1 MRSFRGII
9 ILTLAFAFTLPACV
23 HHEPRIADINALFE
37 RSAADAKQAN
47 PFMVVGHRG
56 AAGVAPENTM
66 AAFEVAARLGVP
78 FELDTM
84 LCKSGEPVV
93 IHDYTVDRTTNGSG
107 RVAELTLAELKQL
120 DAGSHFDARYKNERI
135 PTLAEVLD
143 RYASTVMI
151 DIEIKYEGPSA
162 EAHRVADAVVEL
174 VREKGLI
181 DRVFVSAFNPYVLE
195 AFKKA
200 EPQILRGQLYSH
212 FKKADIPYY
221 QKVVLRNLMLN
232 GAADPDFL
240 APDHELVDRD
250 YVETYHD
257 LGYRIVPYTVNDEAR
272 LRELRDF
279 GVDAIITDFPERA
292 LNL

>member
-1 MRSFRGII
+1 MLRHTILPIIVALSFS
-9 ILTLAFAFTLPACV
+9 ACV
-23 HHEPRIADINALFE
+23 HHDPRIADIGALFD
-37 RSAADAKQAN
+37 RSAADAKQAHD
-47 PFMVVGHRG
+47 FMVVGHRG

-84 LCKSGEPVV
+84 LCKSGEAVV

-107 RVAELTLAELKQL
+107 RVMELTLAELKQL
-120 DAGSHFDARYKNERI
+120 DAGSHFDARYKNETI

-143 RYASTVMI
+143 RYAQRVMI

-162 EAHRVADAVVEL
+162 EAHRIAEAVVAV
-174 VREKGLI
+174 VREKDLI

-195 AFKKA
+195 AVKNA
-200 EPQILRGQLYSH
+200 EPRILRGQLYSD
-212 FKKADIPYY
+212 FETADIPYY
-221 QKVVLRNLMLN
+221 QKVVLRNLWLN

-240 APDHELVDRD
+240 APDHKLVDRD
-250 YVETYHD
+250 YVQDFHA
-257 LGYRIVPYTVNDEAR
+257 LGYRIVPYTVNEEAR

-279 GVDAIITDFPERA
+279 GVDAIITDFPARA